1 MPTIIVNDL
10 SGKTHEVEMSTG
22 SSLMEELREAGFESV
37 LAICGGSLAC
47 GTCHVHVD
55 PAFLDKLPPQS
66 EDEKDL
72 LELSEHLTS
81 ESRLSCQI
89 PVTDDLNNMVISLV
103 DVQ

>member
-10 SGKTHEVEMSTG
+10 SGKSHEVEMSGG

-37 LAICGGSLAC
+37 LAICGGALAC
-47 GTCHVHVD
+47 GTCHVHVA
-55 PAFLDKLPPQS
+55 PEFLDKLPPQS
-66 EDEKDL
+66 DDEKDL

-81 ESRLSCQI
+81 KSRLSCQI

-103 DVQ
+103 DV